1 MKKKRIVYITAGVLA
16 AVLLI
21 VSGILFYYFSIMKQ
35 TLNQVTTPE
44 EAKTLYCVYV
54 LNEDPAQNL
63 SDTAGYRYGASATAW
78 EQEEFEQVLRSLNEQ
93 LGLSPDLLEYEDLF
107 TLVDGLKKQEC
118 RAIVLNEAYLISI
131 AEAQGYEWV
140 EDGLRKI
147 TSIEVMQTGQAEK
160 EPSAPEQMPETFLM
174 YISGID
180 TFGGISTRSRSD
192 VNIIAAV
199 NTSTK
204 QILLLSTPRDYYVDF
219 AATKGQKDKLTHAG
233 IYGVEASMDAL
244 ERLYDVDID
253 YYLRINFTGFVEII
267 DALGGIEVYSEYDF
281 TVENIKN
288 YHKGYNHLTGLEAL
302 AFARERYSFPSGD
315 YQRAKNQMEVI
326 RAVVD
331 KCTSPAILQN
341 FPAVMGAIAG
351 SFETNMPQDQ
361 IMALIT
367 AQLTQNSR
375 WETNMYTAIGS
386 NAYRP
391 TYSMPGRDLFVILP
405 DPGSV
410 QEAKQ
415 KLVEITSSR

>member
-1 MKKKRIVYITAGVLA
+1 MA

-44 EAKTLYCVYV
+44 EVKSVFSVYV
-54 LNEDPAQNL
+54 LKEDPAQTL
-63 SDTAGYRYGASATAW
+63 ADTAGYRYGISANASDQDES
-78 EQEEFEQVLRSLNEQ
+78 EQALHSLKEQ
-93 LGLSPDLLEYEDLF
+93 LGISPELLEYEDLF
-107 TLVDGLKKQEC
+107 ALVDGLKKQEC

-147 TSIEVMQTGQAEK
+147 TSIEVKQTGQTEE
-160 EPSAPEQMPETFLM
+160 EPSAPEQLPETFLI

-180 TFGGISTRSRSD
+180 TFGGVGTRSRSD
-192 VNIIAAV
+192 VNILAVV

-219 AATKGQKDKLTHAG
+219 SATKGQKDKLTHAG
-233 IYGVEASMDAL
+233 IYGVESSVDAL
-244 ERLYDVDID
+244 ERLYDVDIN
-253 YYLRINFTGFVEII
+253 YYLRINFTGFIEII
-267 DALGGIEVYSEYDF
+267 DALGGVDVYSEYDF
-281 TVENIKN
+281 TVENIRE

-302 AFARERYSFPSGD
+302 AFARERYSFPNGD

-326 RAVVD
+326 RAVID
-331 KCTSPAILQN
+331 KCASPAILQQ
-341 FPAVMGAIAG
+341 FRTVMNAIAG
-351 SFETNMPQDQ
+351 SFETNMPENQ
-361 IMALIT
+361 ITSLIT
-367 AQLTQNSR
+367 RQLTENSQ
-375 WETNMYTAIGS
+375 WETSMYTATGA

-391 TYSMPGRDLFVILP
+391 TYSMPGRDLYVILP
-405 DPGSV
+405 DPNSV

-415 KLVEITSSR
+415 KIAQIVSSR